1 MQTDLQTSLDPWEID
16 LNKRGRWWRPLVC
29 SVESFTLILS
39 ESPSVVLLPYN
50 ACNSF
55 HVCLLPCCFTSP
67 SCLRPPPYR
76 IATHLVALS
85 PSVAPDFALNSL
97 LFRHDP
103 LSSPTYQH
111 RLIFLTGEK
120 LGKSYTIFRR
130 RLTLRSVLLSYLVF
144 SSPGEYGSSFSRNV
158 WNLPLPKHTEVGM
171 SSIFLYNVKIVHIVI
186 VMQFLDIKLVR
197 LWIFRSSVSLS
208 DLSLIKYYPLHL
220 LIFALFHCL
229 PIFPTI
235 TPYFF
240 PFPLHPRLLSLPLGR
255 ERA

>member
-1 MQTDLQTSLDPWEID
+1 MQTDLLTSLDPWEID

-39 ESPSVVLLPYN
+39 ESPSVVLYLIMHATASMFAYFPVVSRLHLAYV
-50 ACNSF
+50 
-55 HVCLLPCCFTSP
+55 HLL
-67 SCLRPPPYR
+67 R